1 MNTVG
6 LKVLIVLLALKVHH
20 SLVQQSNYVKP
31 QGNTTCP
38 GDPCLTLQ
46 EYAEAASLYF
56 VSNVDFVFIPGTH
69 YLDFSLRLTNLSYVH
84 LQGDSKDNTT
94 HVFFM
99 PLAKITFTSCYNITL
114 SHLSFTLTG
123 SRIGFSMMGFSTVEF
138 QNSSVTLAQ
147 LIFHGT
153 RIRFYSR
160 ALFFNFST
168 IQANN
173 IRVEKAVSIYGA
185 VILVRMSTLHISG
198 NNYFN
203 HNIVK
208 LFGGA
213 LYSLKGNITFSGSNI
228 FEDNTA
234 PYGGALYS
242 RNSNITFSGSNLFED
257 NTALFGGAIR
267 VDDTNINF
275 SGESHFLRNH
285 ANQEGGAIV
294 NYRSRILLSG
304 ATFKENHAY
313 IFGGAL
319 SSSRQGSHVTIEDT
333 SMIDNIAEGTGGA
346 IVITNG
352 ILQFRRSNFI
362 ENNWSM
368 AGGGGMSAIN
378 VAQLILTG
386 DLYFRNNTSNG
397 IGGGFYVALSNI
409 WVHDSI
415 HFENNCGYDG
425 GAVLGMSTK
434 FDIDS
439 CSNITFERNEATRKG
454 GAVLNIDTTWN
465 VKGSITFDS
474 NLATMGGAMSLS
486 GKSKL
491 TLNEY
496 STMTYTNNHASQN
509 GGAIYVN
516 EIQSINECRTLESI
530 AFCYLPNSTKRESCK
545 RLGDCFIEL
554 NADMP
559 FDASNLNISV
569 TFTNNFAAKSGS
581 VIFGGSLDNC
591 RLYLGGG
598 FQDDCGNKIGRE
610 YTDNSLQTFLVIS
623 TIDNM
628 TSAIS
633 SEPLRICFCNDGLPN
648 CEVNVS
654 VNTVRGKQFTLSA
667 VTVGQGNFTVPSSI
681 KADFNDNYYA
691 RISHLQ
697 RVQSTGDTCT
707 DLSYRVFSDRSVVT
721 LILFPDGPCRDT
733 GIARREVKIT
743 FLPCPDGF
751 VKVGSECLCDERLHT
766 FNVICNV
773 DQGSISRSPNT
784 FWLMGLYDNF
794 SYLGILLHQS
804 RCPLDFCVEHPIEIH
819 LDNPD
824 IQCNHNHSGV
834 VCGSCVDNFS
844 VALGTLHCLPCSNI
858 HLLLLLTFAFVGFLL
873 VAVII
878 LLQLT
883 VARGTMNG
891 LIFYANVV
899 QENRGI
905 FFPPSDSNILTV
917 FIAWLNLDLG
927 IETCFYDGM
936 DTYMFVWLQ
945 YAFPFYVWFLIGLVI
960 VVSRHSRFVAKIL
973 GSNPVSV
980 LATLLLMSYSK
991 ILRTIILSL
1000 SRTSLHYPDGSHKHV
1015 WLFDANVPY
1024 LQRADH
1030 TILGVFSIFALLFL
1044 FLPYTFLLLCGTWI
1058 QAYSHWKIFS
1068 WINKIKP
1075 FMDAYYAPYKKESRY
1090 WTGFLLLVR
1099 CALFFTFA
1107 FNALGSASVNL
1118 LTITSVTVGLAVLA
1132 WLQKGLYEKI
1142 YNDILEA
1149 FFILNLCIFAA
1160 ATYHVKETKGSQS
1173 QLAYISVGLSFLFFV
1188 GIIIY
1193 HAYICVIKTSCWKH
1207 LPRPTY
1213 RKYLKQFL
1221 RRKETD
1227 NRDETVDEVNWS
1239 STHVVSDTVS
1249 PPSIITAD
1257 LNEPFLEY

>member
-1 MNTVG
+1 MLILQVMNTVG
-6 LKVLIVLLALKVHH
+6 FKILIVLLALKVHH
-20 SLVQQSNYVKP
+20 SLAQQSNYVKP

-46 EYAEAASLYF
+46 EYAEAARLYF
-56 VSNVDFVFIPGTH
+56 VSNIDFVFIPGTH

-84 LQGDSKDNTT
+84 LQGGSKDNTT

-114 SHLSFTLTG
+114 SHLSFNLTG

-138 QNSSVTLAQ
+138 QNSSVILAQ

-153 RIRFYSR
+153 RIRLYSR

-173 IRVEKAVSIYGA
+173 IRVEKAVSILYGA

-213 LYSLKGNITFSGSNI
+213 LFSLKG
-228 FEDNTA
+228 
-234 PYGGALYS
+234 
-242 RNSNITFSGSNLFED
+242 NITFSGSNLFED
-257 NTALFGGAIR
+257 NTASYGGALYSRNSNITFTGSNVFEDNTAFFGGAIH
-267 VDDTNINF
+267 VADTNINF

-294 NYRSRILLSG
+294 NYRSKILLSG
-304 ATFKENHAY
+304 AT
-313 IFGGAL
+313 
-319 SSSRQGSHVTIEDT
+319 
-333 SMIDNIAEGTGGA
+333 
-346 IVITNG
+346 
-352 ILQFRRSNFI
+352 
-362 ENNWSM
+362 
-368 AGGGGMSAIN
+368 
-378 VAQLILTG
+378 
-386 DLYFRNNTSNG
+386 
-397 IGGGFYVALSNI
+397 
-409 WVHDSI
+409 
-415 HFENNCGYDG
+415 
-425 GAVLGMSTK
+425 K
-434 FDIDS
+434 FNIDS
-439 CSNITFERNEATRKG
+439 RSNITFERNEATGKG
-454 GAVLNIDTTWN
+454 GAVLNIDTIWN

-496 STMTYTNNHASQN
+496 STMTYTNNHALQN

-516 EIQSINECRTLESI
+516 EIQSINECRTHENI
-530 AFCYLPNSTKRESCK
+530 AFCNLPNSMKREWCTTLS
-545 RLGDCFIEL
+545 DCFIEL
-554 NADMP
+554 NAYMP
-559 FDASNLNISV
+559 FDASNSNISII
-569 TFTNNFAAKSGS
+569 FTNNFAARSGS

-598 FQDDCGNKIGRE
+598 YQDDCGNKIGRE
-610 YTDNSLQTFLVIS
+610 YTYNSLKTFLVIS

-628 TSAIS
+628 TSSIS
-633 SEPLRICFCNDGLPN
+633 SEPLRICFCDDGLPN
-648 CEVNVS
+648 CELIVS

-707 DLSYRVFSDRSVVT
+707 DISYRVFSDRSVVT

-804 RCPLDFCVEHPIEIH
+804 RCPLDFCVEYPIEIH
-819 LDNPD
+819 LDYPD

-858 HLLLLLTFAFVGFLL
+858 HLLLLLTFAFAGFLL
-873 VAVII
+873 VAVLI

-899 QENRGI
+899 QVNRGI

-980 LATLLLMSYSK
+980 LATLFLMSYSK

-1015 WLFDANVPY
+1015 WLYDANVPY

-1058 QAYSHWKIFS
+1058 QAYSHWKVFS

-1075 FMDAYYAPYKKESRY
+1075 FMDAYYAPYKRESRY

-1118 LTITSVTVGLAVLA
+1118 LTITSVTVGLTVLA

-1188 GIIIY
+1188 GINIY
-1193 HAYICVIKTSCWKH
+1193 HVYICVIKTSCWKH

-1213 RKYLKQFL
+1213 RNYLKQFL